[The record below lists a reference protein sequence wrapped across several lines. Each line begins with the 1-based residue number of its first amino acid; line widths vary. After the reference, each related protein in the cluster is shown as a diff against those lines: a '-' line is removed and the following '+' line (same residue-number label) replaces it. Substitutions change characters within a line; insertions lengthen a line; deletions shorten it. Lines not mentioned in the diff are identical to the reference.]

1 KPNCILYIIQEM
13 YMRELDREELNCVG
27 GAGDPLADP
36 NSQIVRQIMSNA
48 AWGAAFGA
56 RGGLGGMAVGA
67 AGGVTQTVLQ
77 GAAAHMPVNVP
88 IPKVPMGP
96 SWNGSKG

>member
-1 KPNCILYIIQEM
+1 M

-48 AWGAAFGA
+48 AWGPPLVPERF
-56 RGGLGGMAVGA
+56 RGMAVGA